1 LAWAARCAGLGDAL
15 KRYTDE
21 QKRIAVVMVGDAR
34 IIVRVEVCILAR
46 SFVSAFLEHSD
57 GDFDQ
62 MGLLLSSNDCILY
75 NQQQSVCLRL
85 CGADLDK
92 VHRGAKCRF
101 SFSISAIFT
110 FR

>member
-1 LAWAARCAGLGDAL
+1 MR
-15 KRYTDE
+15 R
-21 QKRIAVVMVGDAR
+21 VVDAR
-34 IIVRVEVCILAR
+34 IIVRVKVCILAR

-57 GDFDQ
+57 GDIDQ
-62 MGLLLSSNDCILY
+62 KGLLLSSNDCILY
-75 NQQQSVCLRL
+75 NQHQSVCLRL

-92 VHRGAKCRF
+92 VHRGGAKCRF

>member
-1 LAWAARCAGLGDAL
+1 MRRREYSFHRSPEWSGDP
-15 KRYTDE
+15 
-21 QKRIAVVMVGDAR
+21 R
-34 IIVRVEVCILAR
+34 IILRVEVCILAR
-46 SFVSAFLEHSD
+46 SFVSAFREHSD
-57 GDFDQ
+57 NDMDQ
-62 MGLLLSSNDCILY
+62 KGRLLASNDCILY
-75 NQQQSVCLRL
+75 NQHQSVCLRP

>member
-1 LAWAARCAGLGDAL
+1 M
-15 KRYTDE
+15 DE
-21 QKRIAVVMVGDAR
+21 QKRIAVGHGRRVRRVGDAR

-57 GDFDQ
+57 GDIDQ
-62 MGLLLSSNDCILY
+62 KGLLLSSNDCIRY
-75 NQQQSVCLRL
+75 NQHQSVCLRL